1 MAHASD
7 ASAARCASLLSRGLA
22 QQGAR
27 VLTGGLGASH
37 KHAAAARSFEAA
49 GRLHVRHGRWSAA
62 ADAFVLAAEAEA
74 RRGSGGVRARAALLV
89 TAGDAR
95 ARVDGSGGA
104 RHWLEASELYASEA
118 PVAAAAAAHRAA
130 DVYRA
135 DGALEEAAAAY
146 SCASEL
152 YTSGAPSEIGPA
164 ARCMHAAGE
173 SLALAGDA
181 EGAAAR
187 FTSAAA
193 VARSENLLRHGAW
206 DCALSAGVAALAA
219 QGAAGA
225 AASARAATAA
235 DAGFPT
241 GRECRF
247 LLDTAA
253 AVRAGDLD
261 ALMDHAWNMDW
272 VRPWAPYEIGCVG
285 EWGAAAGELRVREVP
300 ETTHAPRP
308 PPPAG
313 CCERWQRA
321 WAGRLL
327 PGAWDHSPLTPAG
340 GRPRPRT
347 AGVFNLCK
355 GVLAAV
361 GGFPNRPWV
370 FNNARR
376 QRLITGSRRTLVD
389 FRLRFRQENPG
400 KCSAPC
406 AANSTPCCVPAQSL
420 DACTGPSPVVTRRRH
435 AASARTRGAIQ
446 PTRCARVS
454 RLRYLGYPPRCGGRR
469 RCSDGS
475 VAPAQRGGSS
485 RAHARPPGSLRPC
498 GHAR

>member
-1 MAHASD
+1 MAHD

-74 RRGSGGVRARAALLV
+74 RRGSGGVRARASLLV

-146 SCASEL
+146 SRASEL
-152 YTSGAPSEIGPA
+152 YTSGAPNEIGPA

-187 FTSAAA
+187 LTSAAA

-219 QGAAGA
+219 QGAPGA
-225 AASARAATAA
+225 VASARAATAA

-247 LLDTAA
+247 LLDAAA

-285 EWGAAAGELRVREVP
+285 EEWGAAAGELRGVP
-300 ETTHAPRP
+300 ETTHAPPTSSPPQAVANGGRERGRGDCSRGRGTIVHPYP
-308 PPPAG
+308 PPVGAPAHVRPA
-313 CCERWQRA
+313 CQKASRDLAVFVRKKPEE
-321 WAGRLL
+321 
-327 PGAWDHSPLTPAG
+327 SPL
-340 GRPRPRT
+340 RT
-347 AGVFNLCK
+347 TAQPQQTHPTC
-355 GVLAAV
+355 
-361 GGFPNRPWV
+361 WSIT
-370 FNNARR
+370 RR
-376 QRLITGSRRTLVD
+376 VYWFI
-389 FRLRFRQENPG
+389 
-400 KCSAPC
+400 
-406 AANSTPCCVPAQSL
+406 
-420 DACTGPSPVVTRRRH
+420 PVVTRRRY

-446 PTRCARVS
+446 PTRGARFS
-454 RLRYLGYPPRCGGRR
+454 RLRNLGYPPRCGGRR
-469 RCSDGS
+469 RGSDGS